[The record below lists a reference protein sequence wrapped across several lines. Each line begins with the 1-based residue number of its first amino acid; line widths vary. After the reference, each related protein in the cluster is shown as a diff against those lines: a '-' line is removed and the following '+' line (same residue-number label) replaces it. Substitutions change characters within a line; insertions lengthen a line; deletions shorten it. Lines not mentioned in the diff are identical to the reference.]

1 MHLISLV
8 NYRLSLRRRSPGR
21 SNRINW
27 HRPRNFDVK
36 FRISPTIVSTFRN
49 LSLFLLPK
57 LSNFHGT
64 QPPCIDS
71 RVPFTATHG
80 FQPSDFNP
88 PRDTSED
95 TSRTRDLRKIV
106 QFHGIKREQT
116 RADAR
121 RKKGAETVGRTY
133 ATRLAR
139 VGGGEGRNGCRGQ
152 AEHNIADQ

>member
-27 HRPRNFDVK
+27 HRPRNFDVA
-36 FRISPTIVSTFRN
+36 FRQQSYRRSAISLPFP
-49 LSLFLLPK
+49 LLPK

>member
-8 NYRLSLRRRSPGR
+8 NYRLSLRRYPQVDRIALTGIALEIST
-21 SNRINW
+21 SHFANNRI
-27 HRPRNFDVK
+27 DV
-36 FRISPTIVSTFRN
+36 PQ
-49 LSLFLLPK
+49 SLPFPLLPK

-88 PRDTSED
+88 PRDTTED